1 VLLARSPR
9 PQIWKYQSQDRTI
22 RQKYRMWGPLAI
34 ATPRGKTHGFVV
46 LAVQDA
52 PERVSVERHFVPDL
66 GMVREIAITALG
78 DERLTR
84 QELVLVNDRHD

>member
-1 VLLARSPR
+1 
-9 PQIWKYQSQDRTI
+9 
-22 RQKYRMWGPLAI
+22 
-34 ATPRGKTHGFVV
+34 VV